1 MQNTKIITIFAEN
14 HVIMN
19 EKRNIKQ
26 KINLFIGSIGAFIGV
41 AVFVAYIPQI
51 IANLEGHKAQP
62 WQPLFAAGSCLIWVV
77 YGWTKEPKPDYIL
90 IIPNL
95 VGGSFRILNFYY
107 FALKLLVCFC
117 FVLKSK
123 NDH

>member
-1 MQNTKIITIFAEN
+1 
-14 HVIMN
+14 MN

-51 IANLEGHKAQP
+51 MANLEGHKAQP

-77 YGWTKEPKPDYIL
+77 YGQF
-90 IIPNL
+90 
-95 VGGSFRILNFYY
+95 GRGSFRILNFYY

-117 FVLKSK
+117 FAFKSK